1 MIVLVAALLAC
12 APADVPAPDET
23 GPVGHDTGG
32 GGPPEAPEGGV
43 RILSAAL
50 EIPPRSETF
59 LCTYGTWTGGDQGV
73 VSFRSWQSDPTGHHA
88 MFMRV
93 RERSEQELE
102 GLPDALAGD
111 PPEGVAVPCDWP
123 LENAFQSVGDGRD
136 QNEFPP
142 GMAMKLPDGFRY
154 GIQSHYVNPTDE
166 TLHAQDA
173 VLLGLVPA
181 AEVETWASVVGFSH
195 LGFEIPPGGGQ
206 VSFECTHDTDLHL
219 LSVQGHMH
227 ENGLAWSFTRPTD
240 GGVETIFEIDDWD
253 PSYRDQP
260 VYRVLAPGELTL
272 AAGVPSTTTC
282 VWDNTSDVPLTFPT
296 EMCGTVAVAYPAEE
310 PITCDVGQAPNP

>member
-1 MIVLVAALLAC
+1 MIPVLAALVACVPPDAA
-12 APADVPAPDET
+12 APEET
-23 GPVGHDTGG
+23 AAVGDDTGTD
-32 GGPPEAPEGGV
+32 GPPEPPEGGV
-43 RILSAAL
+43 RIMSAAL

-59 LCTYGTWTGGDQGV
+59 LCTYGTWTGGDKGV
-73 VSFRSWQSDPTGHHA
+73 VSFRSWQSDGMGHHA
-88 MFMRV
+88 MFMRI
-93 RERSEQELE
+93 RELDEHEELPE
-102 GLPDALAGD
+102 GLERD

-136 QNEFPP
+136 ENGFPA

-154 GIQSHYVNPTDE
+154 GIQSHYVNTTDE
-166 TLHAQDA
+166 TLRAQDA
-173 VLLGLVPA
+173 ILLGLVPA
-181 AEVETWASVVGFSH
+181 DEVETWASVVGFSH

-240 GGVETIFEIDDWD
+240 GGAETVFSIDDWD
-253 PSYRDQP
+253 PTYRDQP
-260 VYRVLAPGELTL
+260 LYRVFAPGELTL

-282 VWDNTSDVPLTFPT
+282 VWDNTTEVPMTFPT

-310 PITCDVGQAPNP
+310 PITCDVGRPPNP